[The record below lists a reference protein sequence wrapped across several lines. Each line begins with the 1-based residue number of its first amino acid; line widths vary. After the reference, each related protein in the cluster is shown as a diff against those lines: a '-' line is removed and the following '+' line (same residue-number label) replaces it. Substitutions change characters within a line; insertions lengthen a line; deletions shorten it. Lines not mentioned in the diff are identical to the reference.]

1 MKVADR
7 VGMPAQQKGHGS
19 MQQAW
24 DNGGRRIRLMVVD
37 DKQDTVDNV
46 TKLVH
51 FERDI
56 EVVATAN
63 GGEDAINKAFHL
75 APDIIL
81 MDINMQDMDG
91 FRAAEIILRQVPTRI
106 VMMSVNGEPE
116 YFKRAMSAGARGY
129 LVKPFSGDQLT
140 STLRNVAQIPVQPVV
155 DSSVGQETR
164 NGHGGRGAG
173 PDRFAPPDYGG
184 SRPTRTRQ
192 QIIAVFSGK
201 GGVGRSVIA
210 LNLAILLRQFTK
222 ERVALVDANLQAGDL
237 HILMGMN
244 ISSSIDDLRETTGLD
259 SQIIDQVMGT
269 HDSGVR
275 VLRAPLL
282 PESAE
287 LFNADEIKRILLE
300 LRENYDY
307 LIVDMSSHYSDVNL
321 TILEMAEQILLVTT
335 LEITALNKV
344 TRFFEVAERLG
355 IPEQKIVLICNR
367 VESYYGIKPQQ
378 LQSQVRH
385 EVAAQLPEEV
395 ELLVNSIN
403 RGIPLVLQARNHQF
417 TKQLAALAKRIAGAA
432 VAGNADS
439 YNGNHKPKKRGL
451 FGR

>member
-19 MQQAW
+19 MQPAW
-24 DNGGRRIRLMVVD
+24 GNGGGHIRLMVVD
-37 DKQDTVDNV
+37 DKPDTVDNV
-46 TKLVH
+46 TKLLY

-91 FRAAEIILRQVPTRI
+91 FRAAEIILRQMPTRI

-116 YFKRAMSAGARGY
+116 YFKRAMAAGARDY
-129 LVKPFSGDQLT
+129 LVKPFSGDQLI
-140 STLRNVAQIPVQPVV
+140 STLHNVAQIPVQAPL
-155 DSSVGQETR
+155 DPSVGQEMR
-164 NGHGGRGAG
+164 NGHGGRGVG
-173 PDRFAPPDYGG
+173 PDRFVPPDYGG
-184 SRPTRTRQ
+184 QPTRTRQ

-210 LNLAILLRQFTK
+210 LNLAILLRQFTR

-244 ISSSIDDLRETTGLD
+244 ITSSIDDLREAAGLD
-259 SQIIDQVMGT
+259 AQIIDQVLGT

-275 VLRAPLL
+275 VLRAPLH

-287 LFNADEIKRILLE
+287 LFNSDEIKRILLD

-395 ELLVNSIN
+395 ELLVNSVN
-403 RGIPLVLQARNHQF
+403 RGIPIVLQARNHQF
-417 TKQLAALAKRIAGAA
+417 TKQLTALAKRVAGAA
-432 VAGNADS
+432 VAGNADGS
-439 YNGNHKPKKRGL
+439 NGNHKPKKRGL

>member
-1 MKVADR
+1 
-7 VGMPAQQKGHGS
+7 
-19 MQQAW
+19 MQQARG
-24 DNGGRRIRLMVVD
+24 NGGGRIRLMVVD
-37 DKQDTVDNV
+37 DKPDTVDNV
-46 TKLVH
+46 TKLLY

-63 GGEDAINKAFHL
+63 GGQDAINKALHL
-75 APDIIL
+75 APHVIL

-116 YFKRAMSAGARGY
+116 YFKRAMAAGARDY
-129 LVKPFSGDQLT
+129 LVKPFSGDQLI
-140 STLRNVAQIPVQPVV
+140 STLHNVAQIPVQSMAEVAVGPGPTPGQPTPE
-155 DSSVGQETR
+155 DSYDHGF
-164 NGHGGRGAG
+164 NGNQ
-173 PDRFAPPDYGG
+173 PK
-184 SRPTRTRQ
+184 RTRQ

-210 LNLAILLRQFTK
+210 MNLAILLRQFTR

-244 ISSSIDDLRETTGLD
+244 ITSSIDDLREAAGLD
-259 SQIIDQVMGT
+259 SQIINQVMGT
-269 HDSGVR
+269 HNSGVR
-275 VLRAPLL
+275 VLRAPLH

-287 LFNADEIKRILLE
+287 LFNADEIKRILLD

-395 ELLVNSIN
+395 ELLVNSVN
-403 RGIPLVLQARNHQF
+403 RGIPIVLQARNHQF
-417 TKQLAALAKRIAGAA
+417 TKQLTMLAKRLVDVA
-432 VAGNADS
+432 VAGNTDS
-439 YNGNHKPKKRGL
+439 YNGNHNPKKRGL